1 MKSIVVVSL
10 FSGVLLCMSINGF
23 SASNRCVVKRSEGKT
38 LILECRDHTDNFKKG
53 SSVKIKT
60 DRKAQIEGC

>member
-10 FSGVLLCMSINGF
+10 FCGVLLCMSINGF